1 MVNTDDE
8 EYKKLKK
15 VDKEKKLDKI
25 IAKIDDR
32 IADNQFYIETLNLR
46 KTSVLSIKNNL

>member
-15 VDKEKKLDKI
+15 EDKEKKLDKI

-32 IADNQFYIETLNLR
+32 IADNQFYIDLLNSR
-46 KTSVLSIKNNL
+46 KTKILAIKANL